1 MSEVQRLREKADRC
15 HRLARTIFDEQM
27 VKALREYAAEA
38 EEEAAVLEAGSR
50 LTTPLI
56 FLFGR
61 SCADSQGFPTRSGDF
76 LDECVSWGWKRRSC
90 VMADG

>member
-38 EEEAAVLEAGSR
+38 EEEAAVLEAGYAGGWRSR
-50 LTTPLI
+50 RQV
-56 FLFGR
+56 R
-61 SCADSQGFPTRSGDF
+61 SP
-76 LDECVSWGWKRRSC
+76 
-90 VMADG
+90 